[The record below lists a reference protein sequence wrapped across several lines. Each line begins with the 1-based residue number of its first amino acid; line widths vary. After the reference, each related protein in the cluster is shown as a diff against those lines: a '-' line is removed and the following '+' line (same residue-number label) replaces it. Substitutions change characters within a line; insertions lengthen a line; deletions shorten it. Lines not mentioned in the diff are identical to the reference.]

1 MSNTS
6 TRRIG
11 TTVYTVEHTFSKS
24 ATMTAAE
31 AIRHL
36 ILASVKAEN
45 PSQKVAADYFAVSL
59 DRPHPEGYTVPHISG
74 GDRYAG

>member
-1 MSNTS
+1 MSNRS
-6 TRRIG
+6 IRRIG
-11 TTVYTVEHTFSKS
+11 TTVYTIEHTFSES
-24 ATMTAAE
+24 ATMTAAQ

-45 PSQKVAADYFAVSL
+45 SSQKVAGKPYPVPL
-59 DRPHPEGYTVPHISG
+59 PTPRPAAYTVEHISG

>member
-1 MSNTS
+1 MSNQS
-6 TRRIG
+6 THRIG
-11 TTVYTVEHTFSKS
+11 ATVYDVEREYSGK

-36 ILASVKAEN
+36 ILASIKAEN
-45 PSQKVAADYFAVSL
+45 PSQKVATDFYPVSL
-59 DRPHPEGYTVPHISG
+59 DRPHPAGYTVPHISG